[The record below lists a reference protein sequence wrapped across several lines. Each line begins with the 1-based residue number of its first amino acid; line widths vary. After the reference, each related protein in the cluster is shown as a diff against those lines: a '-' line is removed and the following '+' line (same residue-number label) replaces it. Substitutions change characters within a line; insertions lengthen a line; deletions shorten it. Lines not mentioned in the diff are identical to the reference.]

1 MNYYNT
7 TNETANEQ
15 HANEQQ
21 ATKQDERIKHFIK
34 RYAVKNFTAY
44 ELQDLLNR
52 YRVADY
58 IITSIRRSIHTLTGQ
73 GFLADSG
80 ETRKERYGR
89 INKVW
94 RVQA

>member
-1 MNYYNT
+1 MHYNT
-7 TNETANEQ
+7 TQDTANEQ

-34 RYAVKNFTAY
+34 RSPVVNFTAY
-44 ELQDLLNR
+44 ELQDHLNR
-52 YRVADY
+52 YRVGDY
-58 IITSIRRSIHTLTGQ
+58 LITSVRRAIHTLTGQ